1 MSYKYCIQI
10 LALTNLLTLSVE
22 VVKNCCKYIGTLMD
36 SYDPMELQ
44 REILMRKCVLWA
56 PDQTSSVYDL

>member
-36 SYDPMELQ
+36 SYDPMEL
-44 REILMRKCVLWA
+44 
-56 PDQTSSVYDL
+56 